1 MEELS
6 GKKLTIVPPKT
17 DANVAASSVFAT
29 TQQVDSSAV
38 KNVLGDP
45 VYSGIGTWIGTLLS
59 IAAAVIAWRQA
70 IKAVSIAA
78 EIRDEQSRELLDK
91 TRRHLEEINRHIKP
105 IFGYPNH
112 KRGVKPEQQ
121 VQLAQDVCHEVLC
134 LPRNSSLNELR
145 GSIAKI
151 NVLLDE
157 FAACTNDEDKK
168 TEVIRK
174 IQGEIQTAISTSA
187 GMVQANAVTAVE
199 KRN

>member
-6 GKKLTIVPPKT
+6 GKKFTIVPPKA
-17 DANVAASSVFAT
+17 DANFAASSVSAT
-29 TQQVDSSAV
+29 TQQVDSSVV

-45 VYSGIGTWIGTLLS
+45 VYSGLGTWIGTLLS

-121 VQLAQDVCHEVLC
+121 VQLAQDVCHEALC
-134 LPRNSSLNELR
+134 LPVNSSLNELR
-145 GSIAKI
+145 GSIARIK
-151 NVLLDE
+151 VLLDE
-157 FAACTNDEDKK
+157 FAACADDEDKK
-168 TEVIRK
+168 TELIRK
-174 IQGEIQTAISTSA
+174 IQGEIQTSISTSA
-187 GMVQANAVTAVE
+187 GMVQANAVSAVE
-199 KRN
+199 KRK